1 MFVDYPDVV
10 TIDEL
15 QSMLHV
21 GRNTAYKL
29 LQDDMI
35 KTLRI
40 GKRYIIP
47 KVSVI
52 NFVSSIS

>member
-29 LQDDMI
+29 LQDDRI
-35 KTLRI
+35 KTLKI